1 MKHYLF
7 VMLLIVC
14 GIGIATGE
22 PVEPSLTY
30 QGMLTDPVGTPLDGT
45 YPMIFSL
52 YDEPSGGTPLAINTI
67 LVVVKNGLF
76 STNIPFENPGII
88 DGRALWL
95 GIKVGND
102 AEMTP
107 RQELHPVLYALG
119 LRPGVIGASFT
130 THQAG
135 AYGYVR
141 PV

>member
-67 LVVVKNGLF
+67 SGGQKWFVLHKHSIRKSGYYRWT
-76 STNIPFENPGII
+76 STVAWDQSG
-88 DGRALWL
+88 
-95 GIKVGND
+95 K
-102 AEMTP
+102 
-107 RQELHPVLYALG
+107 
-119 LRPGVIGASFT
+119 
-130 THQAG
+130 
-135 AYGYVR
+135 
-141 PV
+141 